1 MKNDIKTKIID
12 ILKTKFR
19 KEQARHFIANK
30 LAKAFWGPIPDYSCR
45 TSYHILSV
53 NTVTVSVFAICA
65 YKKEIVLIKHHDG
78 KLACPGGFVNIDPN
92 IMEQP
97 IDAILRE
104 CKEELCNDKN
114 VPVIKPCKQRF
125 LPFNTYF
132 DYRKFDMDL
141 TPTLNIA
148 YILQLTKTEYSKLVE
163 HSKHF
168 ENNVYK
174 NKIQSNTNNEVCNI
188 EIVNITKIKS
198 RDLAHPNE
206 FKAIGELS
214 QKL

>member
-1 MKNDIKTKIID
+1 M
-12 ILKTKFR
+12 
-19 KEQARHFIANK
+19 
-30 LAKAFWGPIPDYSCR
+30 
-45 TSYHILSV
+45 
-53 NTVTVSVFAICA
+53 
-65 YKKEIVLIKHHDG
+65 LIKHHDG
-78 KLACPGGFVNIDPN
+78 KLACPGGFVNIDQN

-104 CKEELCNDKN
+104 CKEELYNDKN
-114 VPVIKPCKQRF
+114 APVIKPCKQRF

-148 YILQLTKTEYSKLVE
+148 YILQLTKMEYLKLVE

-188 EIVNITKIKS
+188 EIINITKIKS

-206 FKAIGELS
+206 FKAIRELS